1 MAPLLEFLLAL
12 FLFFA
17 YASKLNEKFK
27 GVHWPLAVSEM
38 CKQKPSDLIMQCEGS
53 SGWLKQTS
61 LCCPVRNLSM
71 LPLLQ
76 KVSEYSKLCSTLRC
90 SFLSAV
96 TKHGFVK
103 AQNVHPIPGKWL
115 RASIRPSLT
124 AGGSLLP
131 ALQWGNRHVD
141 KGQIYQAVIQFLGRV
156 TPADKLSCSG
166 KGQLR
171 PVHAHTGAQWLL
183 ELQESA
189 GHWMSLQPQ
198 ISLQREQ
205 LPCSTNTSKNP
216 ADFANLDSLLVP

>member
-1 MAPLLEFLLAL
+1 
-12 FLFFA
+12 
-17 YASKLNEKFK
+17 
-27 GVHWPLAVSEM
+27 
-38 CKQKPSDLIMQCEGS
+38 
-53 SGWLKQTS
+53 
-61 LCCPVRNLSM
+61 M

-76 KVSEYSKLCSTLRC
+76 KVPEYSKLCSTLRC
-90 SFLSAV
+90 SFLSAD

-103 AQNVHPIPGKWL
+103 AQN
-115 RASIRPSLT
+115 

-131 ALQWGNRHVD
+131 PLQWGNRHVD

-183 ELQESA
+183 GLQESP